1 MLKPRQIVLGL
12 MLSLALC
19 GECWA
24 KSQRP
29 PPTEWKAG
37 QPEQQQPNAPAPQQP
52 PATDQ
57 RGTDQSPFIV
67 KTLPTQSAQEDAEQ
81 AKKEREARASNDQE
95 VIKFN
100 SRLVIIGCLQLVVF
114 ALQLIVFGYQAWKLR
129 QTVAATE
136 KAVDA
141 AKGALIA
148 TARPR
153 IIVRKVEAIFQMP
166 PNRSVSAQFA
176 ITNVGGSRTV
186 LIERNAILD
195 TSYRQRG
202 NPFPKYVGSAVS
214 NEYWLESG
222 EPLYATA
229 NFANPHTDPT
239 EENIRSGASPLFLFG
254 FVKYRDE
261 AGVVREMG
269 FGRQFDPKANRFRP
283 LNDQEVEYGD

>member
-1 MLKPRQIVLGL
+1 MAQSQQYSQPQIENSKLAKEKGPAQPSPTMNLPTSQEITEAIAGGIERADEERETRHPAPPPDYSGWWFNFFLVGFTG
-12 MLSLALC
+12 SLAVI
-19 GECWA
+19 G
-24 KSQRP
+24 
-29 PPTEWKAG
+29 AG
-37 QPEQQQPNAPAPQQP
+37 QCYLIF
-52 PATDQ
+52 
-57 RGTDQSPFIV
+57 R
-67 KTLPTQSAQEDAEQ
+67 TL
-81 AKKEREARASNDQE
+81 K
-95 VIKFN
+95 
-100 SRLVIIGCLQLVVF
+100 
-114 ALQLIVFGYQAWKLR
+114 
-129 QTVAATE
+129 ATE
-136 KAVDA
+136 ITADA
-141 AKGALIA
+141 ARGALIA

-176 ITNVGGSRTV
+176 ITNVGGSRAV

-202 NPFPKYVGSAVS
+202 NLFPKYVGSAVS

-283 LNDQEVEYGD
+283 LNDPEVEYGD

>member
-1 MLKPRQIVLGL
+1 MMVRLVPIVGIGSGKTPIVGAISRKGNVVWFNFFLVGFTGL
-12 MLSLALC
+12 LAVI
-19 GECWA
+19 G
-24 KSQRP
+24 
-29 PPTEWKAG
+29 AG
-37 QPEQQQPNAPAPQQP
+37 QCYLIF
-52 PATDQ
+52 
-57 RGTDQSPFIV
+57 R
-67 KTLPTQSAQEDAEQ
+67 TL
-81 AKKEREARASNDQE
+81 K
-95 VIKFN
+95 
-100 SRLVIIGCLQLVVF
+100 
-114 ALQLIVFGYQAWKLR
+114 
-129 QTVAATE
+129 ATE
-136 KAVDA
+136 IAADA

-202 NPFPKYVGSAVS
+202 NPFPKYVGSAAS
-214 NEYWLESG
+214 NEHWLESG

-229 NFANPHTDPT
+229 NFADPRTDPS

-254 FVKYRDE
+254 FVRYRDE
-261 AGVVREMG
+261 AGTVREMG

-283 LNDQEVEYGD
+283 LNDPEAEYGD